1 MTWSGGDRLQS
12 QVGTGDTVRWGQ
24 VTQSG
29 EDRLQSQVGT
39 GDTVRWGQVT

>member
-1 MTWSGGDRLQS
+1 MVRWGQVTKSGEDRLQS

-29 EDRLQSQVGT
+29 GDR
-39 GDTVRWGQVT
+39 